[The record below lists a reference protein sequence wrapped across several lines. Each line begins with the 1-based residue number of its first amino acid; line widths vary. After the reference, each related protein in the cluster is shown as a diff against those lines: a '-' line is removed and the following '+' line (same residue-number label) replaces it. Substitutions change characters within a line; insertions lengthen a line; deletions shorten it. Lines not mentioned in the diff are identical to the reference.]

1 MVAKSSWRGSL
12 QGMILHQQQ
21 ADAAPILL
29 QNGVHLEVR
38 CAQRPAEHCPQV
50 LLVLAGAAPLDG
62 VVPCATHRAQGPR
75 SDSGPELEPG
85 TAASKCSERAAVAPH
100 ISRASCAIAF
110 QVAPMALS
118 AQLTRARARAGL
130 SRKHSNCP

>member
-1 MVAKSSWRGSL
+1 
-12 QGMILHQQQ
+12 MILQQTANNKQQ

-62 VVPCATHRAQGPR
+62 VVPCANEPSHFHGEGSVKASVLCSTHMHVQNETGRDCCNCWRWP
-75 SDSGPELEPG
+75 
-85 TAASKCSERAAVAPH
+85 SETHTH
-100 ISRASCAIAF
+100 IR
-110 QVAPMALS
+110 
-118 AQLTRARARAGL
+118 
-130 SRKHSNCP
+130 

>member
-1 MVAKSSWRGSL
+1 MG
-12 QGMILHQQQ
+12 
-21 ADAAPILL
+21 
-29 QNGVHLEVR
+29 GVWGGWHLEVR
-38 CAQRPAEHCPQV
+38 ASQRPPQHRAQV
-50 LLVLAGAAPLDG
+50 LLVLAGGAPLDG

-85 TAASKCSERAAVAPH
+85 TAASECSERAAVAPH
-100 ISRASCAIAF
+100 ISRASCAVAF

-130 SRKHSNCP
+130 SRKHSHCP